1 MGWGQRELGPGRGD
15 DPMEVQESPR
25 AGGFTALQMR
35 HTLRINCDDTSID
48 RKHVPFPTAMYI
60 SAIPN
65 ILDRDVDSFSR
76 THLVFYFSSCTSSSV
91 IFHKVAKNTKQSAAY
106 TSCPEALV
114 TQLF

>member
-25 AGGFTALQMR
+25 AGGFRALQMR
-35 HTLRINCDDTSID
+35 HSLGINCDDTSID

-65 ILDRDVDSFSR
+65 ILDRGCGFFQQDSSGVLF
-76 THLVFYFSSCTSSSV
+76 LFMY
-91 IFHKVAKNTKQSAAY
+91 IFLCNL
-106 TSCPEALV
+106 P
-114 TQLF
+114 